1 MPDRFLIFLLAALI
15 ATAQVHAPPPV
26 KGPWMDKALSPDR
39 RAELVV
45 EQMTLGEKLQLVHG
59 IGMLGGRELDA
70 ESRELLTS
78 RSNGGAG
85 FVPGI
90 PRLGLPDLNMADSA
104 VGVGHAAARSR
115 YSTAL
120 PNTLA
125 LAASWDPQLAREYGS
140 LIGRELRDQGYNMS
154 LAGGVNLMREPRN
167 GRNFEYLGE
176 DPILAGRMVGQIIRG
191 IQSQRVMGHIKHL
204 ALNDQE
210 TGRHIANVKLDKR
223 SMRETDLLAF
233 EIGIK
238 EGDPSAVL
246 CSYNRINGEYACENR
261 WLLTDLLKNTWGF
274 KGFVISDWFAN
285 YSATKAALAG
295 LDQELPG
302 PGYFGSELR
311 QALESG
317 AVPMARLD
325 DMVKR
330 IVRAEFAAG
339 IVDDPP
345 VHRVVDVVRGFEVAQ
360 KVAEQSMVLLK
371 NSGSLPFNSAALKSI
386 AVIGMHA
393 DAGVLSGSGSGQ
405 VDPMGGNAV
414 ATPPPVTNPGSP
426 QTEGEAIWGN
436 VWVWHR
442 SNPLKAIRARAP
454 AAKVQFHDGSDKA
467 AAAALAKSSDVAVV
481 FAVQLAG
488 EGFDTSL
495 TLPYDQDALIKSVAA
510 ANPRTVVVL
519 ENGNPVAMPW
529 INDVS
534 AVLEAWYPGIRGAE
548 AIAGI
553 LFGDISPSG
562 KLPASFP
569 RNESDLPRAAI
580 VPVPDG
586 RLPNPL
592 AGIGGKLVPGA
603 QIEPFDI
610 DYSEKLE
617 VGYKWFEAHD
627 KQALFPFGHGL
638 SYTSFAYS
646 DVKATADGVTFT
658 LRNVGKRAG
667 TEIAQ
672 IYAGLP
678 AVAGEPPRRLVGWE
692 KVTLS
697 PGETKTLTVRI
708 DRQFLAIFNEAMDAW
723 ELIPGDYRF
732 SVGGSSANAT
742 QFATVA
748 IQ

>member
-1 MPDRFLIFLLAALI
+1 MTDRFLIFLLAALI

-45 EQMTLGEKLQLVHG
+45 EQMTLDEKLQLVHG
-59 IGMLGGRELDA
+59 IGMLGVGELDA

-90 PRLGLPDLNMADSA
+90 PRLGLPDLNMADST
-104 VGVGHAAARSR
+104 VGVAHAAARSR

-125 LAASWDPQLAREYGS
+125 LAASWDLQLAREYGA
-140 LIGRELRDQGYNMS
+140 LIGRELRDQGYNSS
-154 LAGGVNLMREPRN
+154 LAGGVNLMRDPRN

-176 DPILAGRMVGQIIRG
+176 DPILAGKMVGQIIRG
-191 IQSQRVMGHIKHL
+191 IQSQRVMGNIKHL

-238 EGDPSAVL
+238 YGDPSAVM

-261 WLLTDLLKNTWGF
+261 WLLTDLLKNAWGF
-274 KGFVISDWFAN
+274 KGFVMSDWFAT

-311 QALESG
+311 QAVENG

-330 IVRAEFAAG
+330 IVRSEFAAG

-360 KVAEQSMVLLK
+360 KVAEQTMVLLK

-414 ATPPPVTNPGSP
+414 SAPPPVTDSGSP
-426 QTEGEAIWGN
+426 PTEGKAIWGN

-442 SNPLKAIRARAP
+442 SNPLKTIRARAP

-495 TLPYDQDALIKSVAA
+495 TLPFDQDALIKAVAA

-529 INDVS
+529 INDVN

-553 LFGDISPSG
+553 LFGDVNPSG
-562 KLPASFP
+562 KLPASFA

-592 AGIGGKLVPGA
+592 AGIGGKLVPGP
-603 QIEPFDI
+603 QIAPFDI
-610 DYSEKLE
+610 DYAEKLD
-617 VGYKWFEAHD
+617 VGYKWFDARD
-627 KQALFPFGHGL
+627 KQALFVFGHGL
-638 SYTSFAYS
+638 SYTSFEYS
-646 DVKATADGVTFT
+646 GIKATADGVTFT
-658 LRNVGKRAG
+658 LRNIGKRAG
-667 TEIAQ
+667 AEIAQ
-672 IYAGLP
+672 IYVSLP
-678 AVAGEPPRRLVGWE
+678 AAAGEPPRRLVGWE
-692 KVTLS
+692 KVTLA
-697 PGETKTLTVRI
+697 PGEMKTLTVRI
-708 DRQFLAIFNEAMDAW
+708 DRQFLTIFNEAMDAW

-748 IQ
+748 IR